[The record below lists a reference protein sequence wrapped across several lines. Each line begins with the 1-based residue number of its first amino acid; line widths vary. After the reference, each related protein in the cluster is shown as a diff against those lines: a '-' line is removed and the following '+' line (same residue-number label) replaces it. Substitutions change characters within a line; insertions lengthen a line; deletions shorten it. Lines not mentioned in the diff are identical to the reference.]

1 MQNIFPLRQRSFF
14 NPILLA
20 LCLIAVNGLNG
31 SESLYLKGLRPF
43 NHVPQ
48 QIKVSPQ
55 PAFSALPPLYMGK
68 GSYGQPQVLGFGEGA
83 CVIVG
88 KYCSIATGVSIMTGG
103 EHRVDWVTTYPF
115 SAIWP
120 DVAGHIP
127 GHPKTKGNVI
137 IGNDVWIGMNV
148 FILSG
153 VTIGDGAV
161 IGAGALVSKDIP
173 PYAIVG
179 GNPAKLIRYRF
190 DPQTIKKLLSIAW
203 WNWSD
208 EEIIKAMPLLL
219 SNDISSFVNQY
230 Q

>member
-1 MQNIFPLRQRSFF
+1 
-14 NPILLA
+14 
-20 LCLIAVNGLNG
+20 
-31 SESLYLKGLRPF
+31 
-43 NHVPQ
+43 
-48 QIKVSPQ
+48 
-55 PAFSALPPLYMGK
+55 
-68 GSYGQPQVLGFGEGA
+68 
-83 CVIVG
+83 
-88 KYCSIATGVSIMTGG
+88 MTGG

-120 DVAGHIP
+120 AVAGHIP

-161 IGAGALVSKDIP
+161 VGAGALVSKDVP

-179 GNPAKLIRYRF
+179 GNPAKIIRYRF

-208 EEIIKAMPLLL
+208 DEIIKAMPFLL
-219 SNDISSFVNQY
+219 SNDISSFVKLY
-230 Q
+230 E